1 MGGPSVPLPPWVGRS
16 WGAMDQLGF
25 VSILLLM
32 VGMILVASWIAVRCG
47 IRAPIEKER
56 ENGKEG

>member
-1 MGGPSVPLPPWVGRS
+1 MGGIVFGLLPWVGRS
-16 WGAMDQLGF
+16 WGPMDQLGF

-32 VGMILVASWIAVRCG
+32 LGIMVASWIVVRCG

-56 ENGKEG
+56 DSGKEG

>member
-1 MGGPSVPLPPWVGRS
+1 MA
-16 WGAMDQLGF
+16 AMDQLGF

-32 VGMILVASWIAVRCG
+32 VGIMVASWIAVRCG
-47 IRAPIEKER
+47 IRAPIENER

>member
-1 MGGPSVPLPPWVGRS
+1 MGGRSVLRPQGV
-16 WGAMDQLGF
+16 GAMDQLGF

-32 VGMILVASWIAVRCG
+32 LGIMVASWIAVRCG
-47 IRAPIEKER
+47 IRAPIEEEG

>member
-1 MGGPSVPLPPWVGRS
+1 
-16 WGAMDQLGF
+16 MDQLGF
-25 VSILLLM
+25 ASILSVM
-32 VGMILVASWIAVRCG
+32 VGIMVAAWVAVRCG